1 MRIAIVHEW
10 FTVWAGSENVV
21 EQIVACFPEA
31 DLFALIDFMPDSD
44 RARLRGKTVT
54 TSFIQSLPFARKHY
68 RGFLPLMPL
77 AVARLDVSGYD
88 LVISSS
94 HAVAKGVRTGPGQ
107 IHVSYVHSPM
117 RYAWDL
123 RDLYLQEAG
132 LDRGIQGILAKWML
146 HRMRIWDARTAKGV
160 DHFIANSKFVA
171 ARICKAYGREATV
184 IYPPV
189 DVESFARHDDKES
202 YYLTASRFVSYKKID
217 VVVEA
222 FAGMP
227 DRRLL
232 VIGDGPESAK
242 IHAKAGPN
250 VTFLGHRAHGD
261 LVHHLQR
268 ARAFVFAAE
277 EDFGILPVEAQA
289 CGTPVIAFGRG
300 GVTESVQ
307 DKNADGATGVFF
319 AEQTPAAI
327 RAAVLEFES
336 KAGGFSPAA
345 CRRNAERFS
354 AARFRD
360 EFRGFIRDAVARRAA
375 TRTARSRCEAQ

>member
-1 MRIAIVHEW
+1 
-10 FTVWAGSENVV
+10 
-21 EQIVACFPEA
+21 
-31 DLFALIDFMPDSD
+31 
-44 RARLRGKTVT
+44 
-54 TSFIQSLPFARKHY
+54 
-68 RGFLPLMPL
+68 
-77 AVARLDVSGYD
+77 
-88 LVISSS
+88 
-94 HAVAKGVRTGPGQ
+94 
-107 IHVSYVHSPM
+107 
-117 RYAWDL
+117 
-123 RDLYLQEAG
+123 
-132 LDRGIQGILAKWML
+132 
-146 HRMRIWDARTAKGV
+146 
-160 DHFIANSKFVA
+160 
-171 ARICKAYGREATV
+171 
-184 IYPPV
+184 
-189 DVESFARHDDKES
+189 
-202 YYLTASRFVSYKKID
+202 
-217 VVVEA
+217 
-222 FAGMP
+222 
-227 DRRLL
+227 
-232 VIGDGPESAK
+232 
-242 IHAKAGPN
+242 N

-360 EFRGFIRDAVARRAA
+360 EFRG
-375 TRTARSRCEAQ
+375 